1 MRKSS
6 LLVVL
11 WLGSCFAKDASLEC
25 TGVDEVSVC
34 NDEKQMVQVTSPTG
48 LSKTA
53 DKKLL
58 MNADQRGVWSFELQ
72 IPEGADPPTEVSLRG
87 LGCMMTT
94 MQQVSFAQCTKEG
107 DEANK
112 KNSGKHISITHQRDC
127 AADEDCKVLV
137 EAVGAPL
144 LVKHDG
150 VEKGRFEPG
159 DTQTTSIFIW
169 GEISISLILDLR
181 TGELSSTG
189 GPMQAEEAQEEEAPA
204 TCTCTGHLNEFTCTN
219 GKSRFCAKDQE
230 CTGGG
235 KWKQWS
241 NFCKITCE
249 CTGNSNQFKCTNG
262 KVRHCS
268 TGVSCSGKGEWNKW
282 DQICHG
288 R

>member
-25 TGVDEVSVC
+25 TGADEVSVC
-34 NDEKQMVQVTSPTG
+34 NDEKQMVQVTSPKG

-53 DKKLL
+53 DKKSL
-58 MNADQRGVWSFELQ
+58 MNADQKGVWSFELQ
-72 IPEGADPPTEVSLRG
+72 IPEGAEPPTKDVSLKG
-87 LGCMMTT
+87 LGCMMST
-94 MQQVSFAQCTKEG
+94 MNGASWEQCTKEG
-107 DEANK
+107 DTANK
-112 KNSGKHISITHQRDC
+112 VSGTHISITHLYDC
-127 AADEDCKVLV
+127 ADDEDCKVLV
-137 EAVGAPL
+137 ESVGAPL

-159 DTQTTSIFIW
+159 DTQTTNIFIW

-189 GPMQAEEAQEEEAPA
+189 GPMQAKEVQEEEAPA
-204 TCTCTGHLNEFTCTN
+204 TCTCTGHKNEFTCTN

-235 KWKQWS
+235 EWKQWS
-241 NFCKITCE
+241 NFCYITCK
-249 CTGNSNQFKCTNG
+249 CTGDRNQFKCTNG
-262 KVRHCS
+262 ETRFCS
-268 TGVSCSGKGEWNKW
+268 TGVTCSGKGEYEKW
-282 DQICHG
+282 DQICHE
-288 R
+288 